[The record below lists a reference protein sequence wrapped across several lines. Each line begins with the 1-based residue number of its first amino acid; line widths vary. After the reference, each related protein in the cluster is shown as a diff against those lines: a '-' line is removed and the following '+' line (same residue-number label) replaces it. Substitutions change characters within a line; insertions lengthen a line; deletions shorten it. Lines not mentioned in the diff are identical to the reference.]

1 MCYLP
6 AQIQLI
12 KTYSQHAMELTI
24 IRVVLLT
31 GLNHSIYQVCNM
43 KLFPLFLLTISLLTS
58 FGVRADAA
66 GAEKLKQALAK
77 TMPNVQTSKI
87 SATPIEGLYEVIVG
101 SQVVYMSDDA
111 RYMIEGDLFDLKT
124 KKNVS
129 EDAKSAIRL
138 AAINALG
145 EENMLIYRPEKVKN
159 VITVVTDI
167 DCPYC
172 RRLHSE
178 IPDYLKNDVEVR
190 YVFMPLKGSSDMKK
204 TISVWCSDD
213 KQTALDIAKSGG
225 DVEEKTC
232 DNPIK
237 EHLKLARELGVRGT
251 PAIVLEDGQLLPGYV
266 PVDKLIAEI
275 RK

>member
-1 MCYLP
+1 
-6 AQIQLI
+6 
-12 KTYSQHAMELTI
+12 
-24 IRVVLLT
+24 
-31 GLNHSIYQVCNM
+31 M
-43 KLFPLFLLTISLLTS
+43 KLFPLFLLITSLFTS
-58 FGVRADAA
+58 FTVSAEEA

-77 TMPNVQTSKI
+77 SMPNVQATKI
-87 SATPIEGLYEVIVG
+87 SATPIAGLYEVIVG

-124 KKNVS
+124 KQNVS
-129 EDAKSAIRL
+129 ENAKSVIRL
-138 AAINALG
+138 AAVEKLG
-145 EENMLIYRPEKVKN
+145 VDNMLVYRPEKVKN
-159 VITVVTDI
+159 TITVVTDI

-190 YVFMPLKGSSDMKK
+190 YIFMPLKGSADMKK
-204 TISVWCSDD
+204 TVSVWCSDD
-213 KQTALDIAKSGG
+213 QQLALDIAKAGG
-225 DVEEKTC
+225 EVEDKTC

-251 PAIVLEDGQLLPGYV
+251 PAILLEDGSLLPGYV
-266 PVDKLIAEI
+266 PVDKLVAEL

>member
-1 MCYLP
+1 
-6 AQIQLI
+6 
-12 KTYSQHAMELTI
+12 
-24 IRVVLLT
+24 
-31 GLNHSIYQVCNM
+31 M

-58 FGVRADAA
+58 FTVRADAT
-66 GAEKLKQALAK
+66 GAEKLKLALAK
-77 TMPNVQTSKI
+77 SMPNVETSKI

-138 AAINALG
+138 AAINKLG
-145 EENMLIYRPEKVKN
+145 EDNMLVYRPENVKN
-159 VITVVTDI
+159 VITVITDI

-190 YVFMPLKGSSDMKK
+190 YIFMPLKGVSDMKK
-204 TISVWCSDD
+204 TVSVWCSDD
-213 KQTALDIAKSGG
+213 QQSALDIAKAGG
-225 DVEEKTC
+225 DIEDKTC

-237 EHLKLARELGVRGT
+237 KHLQLARELGVRGT